1 MRSVAPRAGEVPRAS
16 LSPRSASLPEP
27 GSESTHCDSWAR
39 GSWVVGSEPSVSQT
53 FALNLH
59 PPVPQG
65 WAHLSLEHL
74 AELGQHG
81 GAQGGGRADRGP
93 SPGALEPNTCRRD
106 QSPQGWVISAL
117 GLIMTPRSLPGLP
130 QGARRMFGEHKRV
143 EVPFSAGSG
152 WRL

>member
-1 MRSVAPRAGEVPRAS
+1 M
-16 LSPRSASLPEP
+16 
-27 GSESTHCDSWAR
+27 
-39 GSWVVGSEPSVSQT
+39 GSEPSVSQT

-117 GLIMTPRSLPGLP
+117 GLIITPRSLPGLP
-130 QGARRMFGEHKRV
+130 
-143 EVPFSAGSG
+143 
-152 WRL
+152 